1 MEIHSTAKTITCA
14 EIQALLLASLTY
26 TFSKTE
32 ARQGIFFRYTNGQ
45 KISRNTDNPRATR
58 NFKRMLEKLKTALN
72 NLTRK

>member
-14 EIQALLLASLTY
+14 EIQALLLDTLTY